1 MQLVSLEWAIGALWL
16 LCTYDL
22 WPQVHLGFQPVS
34 QWSHH
39 SWLENPL
46 GFMYSSCIS
55 FLETGGFQP
64 ANSATLQRNGTSE
77 WTYKDTNQ
85 GGQGNLPLPSEAT
98 NLHQGYIQLSSDLQ
112 FFSDQGGVQ
121 VDHRLFLAC
130 FSHEVST
137 RPLNDAKKHHDFRF
151 SGHLGHRE
159 KTLQKGI
166 HENNWDTLLG
176 SNISYPLP
184 RHFWVDD
191 VPISR
196 YVGYGLLSWRVS
208 CQGHLEILLRASERI
223 PWASSNPLPA
233 TPLFKIVK
241 DHAKASAFGEVY
253 QGVAVPAF
261 PGDVF

>member
-1 MQLVSLEWAIGALWL
+1 MTSGPPWIS
-16 LCTYDL
+16 TSF
-22 WPQVHLGFQPVS
+22 PMIR
-34 QWSHH
+34 H

-55 FLETGGFQP
+55 LLERGASNRPF
-64 ANSATLQRNGTSE
+64 A
-77 WTYKDTNQ
+77 TYKDTNQ
-85 GGQGNLPLPSEAT
+85 GGQGNLLLPSEAT

-112 FFSDQGGVQ
+112 FCFPIKEGF
-121 VDHRLFLAC
+121 RLITGC
-130 FSHEVST
+130 FAWGLYSALKWCKETPRFPIFGTSWT
-137 RPLNDAKKHHDFRF
+137 SWKK
-151 SGHLGHRE
+151 
-159 KTLQKGI
+159 LQKGI
-166 HENNWDTLLG
+166 HENNWDTLPG

-233 TPLFKIVK
+233 MPLFKIVK